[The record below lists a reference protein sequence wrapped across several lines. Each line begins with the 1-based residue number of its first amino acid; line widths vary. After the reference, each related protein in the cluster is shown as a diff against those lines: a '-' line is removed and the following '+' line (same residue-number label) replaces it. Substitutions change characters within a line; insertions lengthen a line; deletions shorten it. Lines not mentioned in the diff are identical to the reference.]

1 MRADKINT
9 NPYRV
14 LDLTE
19 GGCMIGGRMLGDL
32 GADVIKIE
40 PPTGSVSRTAPF
52 YKDIPDPEKSLF
64 WYCYNANKRG
74 VTLDITQ
81 PKGQDL
87 FRRLIKTADI
97 VMESFA
103 PGYLDSLNLG
113 YSHIMK
119 IKPDIILASI
129 TPFGQN
135 GPKSGFRGSDLT
147 TWASGGYLNICG
159 EEGSPPVWISFP
171 QASLFGGAEA
181 AIGAMTAIWYRLQSG
196 EGQHVDVSLQECSAS
211 PTMNVLQMWGT
222 NKVEF
227 HRAGGCMYVA
237 GNGIKQPIY
246 FKCRDGYIMV
256 LAQGGNEPFVSSSKR
271 LVNWMAEAG
280 MAPDWLINLN
290 WATDY
295 NASTMKQETA
305 DRVGEAIEKFTLTK
319 TKAQLYEEGSIT
331 RQILLAPVS
340 TTEDISGDI
349 QLHARQYWQK
359 QFHPELG
366 EELIYCGPSVK
377 MSETPL
383 ELKLRS
389 PLIGEHN
396 QEIYSGELRISG
408 KELRI
413 LKEKGV
419 I

>member
-9 NPYRV
+9 KPYRV

-19 GGCMIGGRMLGDL
+19 GGCMIGGKMLGDI

-40 PPTGSVSRTAPF
+40 PPTGSISRIAPF
-52 YKDIPDPEKSLF
+52 YKDVPDPEKSLF

-74 VTLDITQ
+74 ITLDITQ
-81 PKGQDL
+81 PEGQDL
-87 FRRLIKTADI
+87 FRQLVKTTDI
-97 VMESFA
+97 VIESFA
-103 PGYLDSLNLG
+103 PGYLDNLNLG
-113 YSHIMK
+113 YTDLIK

-135 GPKSGFRGSDLT
+135 GPKAGFKGSDLT
-147 TWASGGYLNICG
+147 AWASGGYLYICG

-171 QASLFGGAEA
+171 QAGLFAGAEA
-181 AIGAMTAIWYRLQSG
+181 AIGAMTAIWYRTQSG

-211 PTMNVLQMWGT
+211 PTMNVLQMWGA

-237 GNGIKQPIY
+237 GRGIKQPIY
-246 FKCRDGYIMV
+246 FECRDGYIMI

-271 LVNWMAEAG
+271 LVNWMAEEE
-280 MAPDWLINLN
+280 MAPDWLNNLN

-295 NASTMKQETA
+295 DASKMNQETA

-319 TKAQLYEEGSIT
+319 TKAQLYEEGAIK

-340 TTEDISGDI
+340 TTKDISEDV
-349 QLHARQYWQK
+349 QLQTRQYWQK
-359 QFHPELG
+359 IFHPELS
-366 EELIYCGPSVK
+366 EELAYCGPSVK

-383 ELKLRS
+383 EIWLRS

-396 QEIYSGELRISG
+396 HDIFAGELNIPET
-408 KELRI
+408 KLQV
-413 LKEKGV
+413 LKEKKV

>member
-1 MRADKINT
+1 MKVDKINT

-19 GGCMIGGRMLGDL
+19 GGCMIGGKMLGDL

-40 PPTGSVSRTAPF
+40 PPNGSVSRIAPF

-74 VTLDITQ
+74 ITLDITQ
-81 PKGQDL
+81 PEGQDL
-87 FRRLIKTADI
+87 FKRIIKTTDI

-113 YSHIMK
+113 YTDLKK
-119 IKPDIILASI
+119 IKSDIILSSI

-135 GPKSGFRGSDLT
+135 GPKSGFKGSDLT
-147 TWASGGYLNICG
+147 AWASGGYLNICG

-171 QASLFGGAEA
+171 QAGLYGGAEA
-181 AIGAMTAIWYRLQSG
+181 AIGAMTAIWFRTQSG

-211 PTMNVLQMWGT
+211 PTMNVLQMWGA

-237 GNGIKQPIY
+237 GSGIKQPIY
-246 FKCRDGYIMV
+246 FECKDGYIMI

-271 LVNWMAEAG
+271 LVNWMAEQG
-280 MAPDWLINLN
+280 IAPDWLINLN

-295 NASTMKQETA
+295 DASKMKQETA
-305 DRVGEAIEKFTLTK
+305 DRVGAAIEKFTLTK
-319 TKAQLYEEGSIT
+319 TKSQLYEEGAIK

-340 TTEDISGDI
+340 TAKDINEDL
-349 QLHARQYWQK
+349 QLQARQYWQNK
-359 QFHPELG
+359 YHPELS
-366 EELIYCGPSVK
+366 EEITYCGPSVK
-377 MSETPL
+377 ISETPL
-383 ELKLRS
+383 EIRLRS

-396 QEIYSGELRISG
+396 QEIYSGELHISD
-408 KELRI
+408 EHLQV
-413 LKEKGV
+413 LKEKRV